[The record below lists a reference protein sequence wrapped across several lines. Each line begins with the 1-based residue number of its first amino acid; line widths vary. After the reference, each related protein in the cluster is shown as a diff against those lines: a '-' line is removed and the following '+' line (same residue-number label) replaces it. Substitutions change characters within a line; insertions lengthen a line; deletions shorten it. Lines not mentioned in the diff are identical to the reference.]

1 MIKKSE
7 NLKKWY
13 FIDLFGFGFSGL
25 GDFCTKCK
33 SMLALRAKTEREVGF
48 DARTG
53 FLRIFIFPIPN
64 PAKPEPSAPVKA
76 IHQQG
81 ESP

>member
-25 GDFCTKCK
+25 GNTNPDESYQKMTSKCAFSLEK
-33 SMLALRAKTEREVGF
+33 LGSDPPRLGSIATR
-48 DARTG
+48 
-53 FLRIFIFPIPN
+53 
-64 PAKPEPSAPVKA
+64 
-76 IHQQG
+76 
-81 ESP
+81 